1 MTEQVSIVNCVDNM
15 MRNVKEFPF
24 HLLDEMSDELK
35 DNKQM
40 KKYVECPICLEIIGD
55 RLKITN
61 CGHKYCET
69 CYDKLDSCAIC

>member
-35 DNKQM
+35 AKDKVIEAKND
-40 KKYVECPICLEIIGD
+40 EIQQLKE
-55 RLKITN
+55 RLLR
-61 CGHKYCET
+61 
-69 CYDKLDSCAIC
+69 LDPQFKS